1 MFCEIAVLQ
10 AAAREQSDLKK
21 SGVRWR
27 LYAGSEWLLLPLLTP
42 TVQTVQTFVAV
53 WGWIWPS
60 PVDTALPSGVL
71 PVVWLQ
77 ASISQRVHQ
86 PSASSLGSVGPLFV
100 WSFGVIFLQRIYLEL
115 IGHNTFNPS
124 LLFVSLGRQADD
136 ADRLR
141 VCCGLLTQ
149 LSVLGQSVF
158 HLTCV
163 DENPPQLSEE

>member
-1 MFCEIAVLQ
+1 MEVVRRLRV
-10 AAAREQSDLKK
+10 AAASASHTHSANRADLCRCF
-21 SGVRWR
+21 G
-27 LYAGSEWLLLPLLTP
+27 AGSG
-42 TVQTVQTFVAV
+42 Q
-53 WGWIWPS
+53 
-60 PVDTALPSGVL
+60 ALWTQHCHQVF

-77 ASISQRVHQ
+77 ASISQRHQ

-124 LLFVSLGRQADD
+124 LSFVSLGRQADD
-136 ADRLR
+136 ADRIR